1 MLTDFGIARIN
12 SDGDD
17 VCEEGMGSLRWMA
30 PELLMP
36 EGGSFACHT
45 TATDVWAFGMTI
57 YVRLFHLYWILLRAL
72 TKWRLTGND
81 C

>member
-45 TATDVWAFGMTI
+45 TATDVWAFGMTMFE
-57 YVRLFHLYWILLRAL
+57 VRSTSFAL
-72 TKWRLTGND
+72 PCADRH
-81 C
+81 CRC